1 MPIAVACAGG
11 AVRSRRLWKSDA
23 GYEAT
28 TRRGDGTAAV
38 VVPAARRPFREGR
51 DAMRRLLACAALAAL
66 ATVAA
71 RADAPNKMITDQE
84 FIQKASAA
92 GLAEVNMAKMALQN
106 ATTPAVKEFAQRML
120 NDHTKANRELNRI
133 ADANRMTPA
142 ANMDAA
148 HQEMSREMS
157 AMTGENFDRRYVRGQ
172 LKDHEAAVA
181 LFQAEAK
188 NGKNPQLK
196 EFAVQTLPTLR
207 EHQEM
212 VRKLASRFGEGGS
225 NPNRER

>member
-1 MPIAVACAGG
+1 
-11 AVRSRRLWKSDA
+11 
-23 GYEAT
+23 
-28 TRRGDGTAAV
+28 
-38 VVPAARRPFREGR
+38 
-51 DAMRRLLACAALAAL
+51 MRRLLACAALAAL

-71 RADAPNKMITDQE
+71 RADAPNKTITDQE

-172 LKDHEAAVA
+172 VKDHDAAVA

-196 EFAVQTLPTLR
+196 EFAAQTLPTLR